1 MNNLLKKRGQLKKVQ
16 ILCRNILGGGVILI
30 NLFEQIKKNMLK
42 SRPLYFNHGAS
53 GEVRVI
59 EYI

>member
-30 NLFEQIKKNMLK
+30 NLFEQIKKKYAEIKTAISTMGLQE
-42 SRPLYFNHGAS
+42 RY
-53 GEVRVI
+53 E
-59 EYI
+59 